1 MDLIPSR
8 SADLAAGL
16 DSDIVFVSSIF
27 FAAPLSFEI
36 QFDINEPSLNNG
48 ASGADPPFTLNIQEG
63 CMETLSERQ
72 NTILTLAREQ
82 GRVDVEELSTAFKVS
97 PQTIRKDLNELC
109 DRQLLQRVHGGAI
122 VGSGIENVSYEARR
136 LLAPG
141 AKKAIGKKAAELIPD
156 NSSLLINI
164 GTTTEQVAH
173 ALAGHRGLLVITN
186 NINAVEIMKKFLG
199 VELIIAGGQVRRSD
213 GGIVGDAAVDFI
225 NQFKADYAVIGV
237 SAIDADGS
245 LLDYDFREVR
255 VAQAII
261 RNARHIILVTDAMKL
276 ERSAPIRIG
285 HISQIDTIVIDA
297 NLPKQ
302 LQAICNENDVNV
314 VVVRP

>member
-1 MDLIPSR
+1 
-8 SADLAAGL
+8 
-16 DSDIVFVSSIF
+16 
-27 FAAPLSFEI
+27 
-36 QFDINEPSLNNG
+36 
-48 ASGADPPFTLNIQEG
+48 
-63 CMETLSERQ
+63 MEMLSERQ
-72 NTILTLAREQ
+72 NKILTLAREQ
-82 GRVDVEELSTAFKVS
+82 GRVEVDELSASFNVS

-109 DRQLLQRVHGGAI
+109 DRQLLQRIHGGAI

-141 AKKAIGKKAAELIPD
+141 AKRAIGKKAAELIPD

-164 GTTTEQVAH
+164 GTTTEQVAQ
-173 ALAGHRGLLVITN
+173 ALGNHRGLLVITN
-186 NINAVEIMKKFLG
+186 NVNAVEIMKNFLG

-213 GGIVGDAAVDFI
+213 GGIVGDAAVEFI

-261 RNARHIILVTDAMKL
+261 RNARHVILVTDAMKL

-285 HISQIDTIVIDA
+285 HISQINTLVIDE
-297 NLPKQ
+297 NLPQK
-302 LQAICNENDVNV
+302 LADICAAGGVAV
-314 VVVRP
+314 VVATP